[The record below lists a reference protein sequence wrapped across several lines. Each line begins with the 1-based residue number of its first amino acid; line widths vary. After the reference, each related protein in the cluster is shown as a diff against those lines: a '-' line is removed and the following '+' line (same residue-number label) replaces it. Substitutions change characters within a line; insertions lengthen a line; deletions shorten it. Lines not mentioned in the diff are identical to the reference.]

1 MCNVLILKFLLPP
14 KVVAISLINND
25 YLLIKFL
32 EIFVQFYFGFIS
44 RRKKSLKS
52 AGKYLVSTTSPMTLE
67 WLMKFPLN
75 YKKKTTLKPSNLSSK
90 QKSKNLGV
98 KAMNKIQM
106 SFTIQLSSHNAIIWQ
121 VYSFRR

>member
-14 KVVAISLINND
+14 KVVAISLINTD

-52 AGKYLVSTTSPMTLE
+52 AGKYLVSTNSPMTSE

-90 QKSKNLGV
+90 QKSKNLVV

-106 SFTIQLSSHNAIIWQ
+106 SFTIQLSSHNAI
-121 VYSFRR
+121 R